1 MTPRDTLKLEKP
13 SIERELKR
21 TLKELSDIKFAL
33 DESAIVAI
41 TDQTGKISYVNKKFC
56 EISKYSEKELLGEDH
71 RIINSGFHSK
81 GFIQSL
87 WKTIAN
93 GDVWN
98 GELCNRAK
106 DGSIYWVD
114 TTIVP
119 FVNESGKPYQ
129 YVAIRFDITERKK
142 AEDRIRQ
149 QASLLDKAQDAI
161 LVCDLNFQILYWN
174 QGAQRIYGWGSDEVL
189 GKDLRDFICGGDPEQ
204 ILRARD
210 ALALADEWQSETRHL
225 TKSGTPLLVESRWTL
240 IRNNLGRPDYH
251 LILNTDIT
259 EQKRVEEQLLRAQR
273 LESIGTLAGGI
284 AHDFNNILSPILMA
298 IDILQINVS
307 DAEGQRWLQMARENA
322 DRGAKMVKQVLSFAR
337 GVEGERIV
345 VQPKHILKE
354 LIKVL
359 VDTLPKSINLKYS
372 IAPEL
377 LEIIADPTQ
386 IHQIFMNLAINA
398 RDAMP
403 HGGTIEF
410 IAQNVI
416 VDENFAR
423 INIEAKPGAYVLVNV
438 KDTGI
443 GMSPDVQQRI
453 FDPFFTT
460 KEIGRGTGLG
470 LSTTL
475 SITKSHGGFIN
486 VYSELGKGTQ
496 FSVYLPATEIQSKK
510 TTHDQE
516 FPYPMGNG
524 ELILIVDD
532 EENIRSITQATLE
545 KFGYRTIVAA
555 DGTEAVAVF
564 AAAKEQI
571 ALLLTDLAMPFMDGP
586 ATIRALRKLDPNLK
600 LVAASGLVS
609 NEQRSELDDLG
620 VAAFLSKPFTA
631 EKLLTTL
638 AEVLK
643 NWKTSTK

>member
-1 MTPRDTLKLEKP
+1 
-13 SIERELKR
+13 
-21 TLKELSDIKFAL
+21 
-33 DESAIVAI
+33 
-41 TDQTGKISYVNKKFC
+41 
-56 EISKYSEKELLGEDH
+56 
-71 RIINSGFHSK
+71 
-81 GFIQSL
+81 
-87 WKTIAN
+87 
-93 GDVWN
+93 
-98 GELCNRAK
+98 
-106 DGSIYWVD
+106 
-114 TTIVP
+114 
-119 FVNESGKPYQ
+119 
-129 YVAIRFDITERKK
+129 
-142 AEDRIRQ
+142 
-149 QASLLDKAQDAI
+149 
-161 LVCDLNFQILYWN
+161 
-174 QGAQRIYGWGSDEVL
+174 
-189 GKDLRDFICGGDPEQ
+189 PEQ